1 MTAVRR
7 RVKVAATQA
16 DTWQEKA
23 ASPRPTFCRKVPATK
38 GVTGAQ
44 VGAYVESEAS
54 LLRVK
59 GCWNG

>member
-1 MTAVRR
+1 
-7 RVKVAATQA
+7 VKDNRAY
-16 DTWQEKA
+16 TWQEKA
-23 ASPRPTFCRKVPATK
+23 ASPEPTFCRKVPATK
-38 GVTGAQ
+38 GLTGAQ